1 MIDEPD
7 DKDKE
12 LMNLMQNYFPLSKR
26 PFKDIAEKIGIS
38 EEEVISRLKKLS
50 KLGLIRKIGAILSAK
65 KIGFKSLLAAVTVPD
80 DRVDETARVIN
91 KYSSVTHN
99 YLREGTPNIWFT
111 LTEPNQESLNH
122 HISEI
127 ENKINTK
134 IIRMPAQKVY
144 KIGVKFDIQ

>member
-122 HISEI
+122 NISEI